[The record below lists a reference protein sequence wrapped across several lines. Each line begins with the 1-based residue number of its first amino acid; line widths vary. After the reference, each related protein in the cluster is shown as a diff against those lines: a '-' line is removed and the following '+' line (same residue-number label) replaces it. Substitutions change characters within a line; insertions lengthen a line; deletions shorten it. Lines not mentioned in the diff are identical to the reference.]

1 MLAYNTA
8 FKPPMASREKA
19 MWTNVIA
26 VMAVCLSVNAAAAQ
40 TDVDMKWALGEVASE
55 MQVCGDYFSV
65 AARCLKPQRPNLA
78 TTYQVASD
86 RIMLSAISGQRA
98 AGMSDKAIVAQSL
111 AYTELMMKAMNGNC
125 SNIQVLLNRYMNF
138 CLQLDHDST
147 PRLKEWIACVH
158 ARQQSCG
165 GPGLP

>member
-1 MLAYNTA
+1 
-8 FKPPMASREKA
+8 

-26 VMAVCLSVNAAAAQ
+26 VMAVCFSVNAATAQ

-65 AARCLKPQRPNLA
+65 AARCFKPQRPDLA

-86 RIMLSAISGQRA
+86 RIMSSAISGQRA

-111 AYTELMMKAMNGNC
+111 AYTETMMKAMNGNC
-125 SNIQVLLNRYMNF
+125 SNVQVLLNRYMNF
-138 CLQLDHDST
+138 CQQLDRDSG
-147 PRLKEWIACVH
+147 PRLKEWIACIH
-158 ARQQSCG
+158 ARQLSCG